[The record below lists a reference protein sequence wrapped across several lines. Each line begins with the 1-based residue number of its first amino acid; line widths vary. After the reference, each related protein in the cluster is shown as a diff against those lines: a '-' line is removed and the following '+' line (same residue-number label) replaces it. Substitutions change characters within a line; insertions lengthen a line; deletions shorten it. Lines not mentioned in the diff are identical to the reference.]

1 MINTGQSSRNFDL
14 TWSNF
19 WNIVYLKR
27 TFSMSALF
35 TWVITLLPW
44 KWHILSQTGKRHV
57 FSKVSFPNYLFW
69 ISGKKEWD
77 NVTSLMKLRDIN
89 FAARNEVKS
98 YDGPFL
104 SRDFLEYIKNIT
116 TVFLISFSTI
126 SYSFISRNWLSYIRL
141 YHFSRVWKVYFSQIL
156 SYVCPCVS

>member
-1 MINTGQSSRNFDL
+1 M
-14 TWSNF
+14 
-19 WNIVYLKR
+19 
-27 TFSMSALF
+27 
-35 TWVITLLPW
+35 
-44 KWHILSQTGKRHV
+44 
-57 FSKVSFPNYLFW
+57 FW

-126 SYSFISRNWLSYIRL
+126 SYSFIFQEIDCHTFDYIIF
-141 YHFSRVWKVYFSQIL
+141 HVYEKFIFL
-156 SYVCPCVS
+156 KF